1 MAPRLTLPTAEPAA
15 GGGNRARQISAG
27 GSGLGGGQQTSLG
40 DVTRGLNELSDV
52 ISQIGFQRDSVASV
66 SVEAR
71 LNIEAMQKQEALNP
85 LDPKYQE
92 NVKAIWDDAK
102 RQAGESGITNSQVS
116 ADLQR
121 RMERTAAGQQIA
133 SIGVAKAAVGKEAV
147 RVYGEA
153 MDATR
158 AKIRSD
164 PDNYNLYV
172 TEFQGDAERLKTGIK
187 QEDLPKLAS
196 MFADSVTKARV
207 AGYAEKGQL
216 GKAREVLNGERQGLS
231 DSDFNTLSAYI
242 DGKENKM
249 RAAAAHAQAE
259 NTRAQNNNAAN
270 ILVGLSDQAAGVKP
284 YDENNRA
291 NIEAAYAKGQINA
304 QGRLAA
310 IDHDNAILKK
320 MKHEE
325 MLNQQALDAFK
336 NNVVS
341 SQDQADRAFKAMNA
355 NLPFGQIATS
365 GTAEQWNQAATIAQA
380 LAAQGKFLPT
390 EVNALV
396 TNADSKT
403 NKEDA
408 TFVARAA
415 KLADDIDATGGKA
428 QFALKDSGT
437 VNVVRAAA
445 KRYMNQGMTKE
456 EAYVEAAKAEMGK
469 GPLTIQQEKDR
480 EEQVTRQL
488 STMRTKGEIDAEVK
502 NALKD
507 NTTTG
512 ESLNPFKS
520 APGVD
525 SAASGVYERALK
537 EASRATNDP
546 ELQKQIARNAV
557 AKEFGRSDAN
567 GKPTNVFM
575 PPERELPPSATFFTQ
590 DQRAAYIKQDVENTL
605 KARGI
610 ELPKEGPADLPG
622 LPPWRLVATDKSIN
636 DKQNRRESIGGYQIQ
651 IWNSKRQD
659 YVNVGTYRTPTDAEM
674 RESDLFKSYEAE
686 RVSAS
691 MKARQAELDKAAGN
705 TDKKLLQQKSR
716 DLLQQYTPQ
725 SIPGR

>member
-1 MAPRLTLPTAEPAA
+1 MAPRLTLPTADPST
-15 GGGNRARQISAG
+15 GGGNRARQVSSG
-27 GSGLGGGQQTSLG
+27 GSGLGGSQNTFVDL
-40 DVTRGLNELSDV
+40 TRGLNELGDV
-52 ISQIGFQRDSVASV
+52 ISNISLQRDSVASV
-66 SVEAR
+66 SIEAR
-71 LNIEAMQKQEALNP
+71 ANVEAMQKQEALNP
-85 LDPKYQE
+85 LDPHYQDQ
-92 NVKAIWDDAK
+92 VKQIWDDAK
-102 RQAGESGITNSQVS
+102 RQTAESGISNAQVK
-116 ADLQR
+116 ADLAR

-133 SIGVAKAAVGKEAV
+133 SIGVAKAAVSKEAV

-158 AKIRSD
+158 AKIRQD
-164 PDNYNLYV
+164 PDNFNLYV
-172 TEFQGDAERLKTGIK
+172 TEFQSDAERLKVGIK

-216 GKAREVLNGERQGLS
+216 GKAREVLNSERQGLS
-231 DSDFNTLSAYI
+231 DGDFNTLSAFI

-249 RAAAAHAQAE
+249 RAAAAHARAE
-259 NTRAQNNNAAN
+259 QTRAQNENAAN

-291 NIEAAYAKGQINA
+291 NIEAAYAKGQISA

-310 IDHDNAILKK
+310 IDHDNAIIKK

-325 MLNQQALDAFK
+325 ALNQEALEAFK
-336 NNVVS
+336 NNTIK
-341 SQDQADRAFKAMNA
+341 SQDQADRAARLQVGNIPYGK
-355 NLPFGQIATS
+355 LATT
-365 GTAEQWNQAATIAQA
+365 GTAEEWARAETVIKAFAAHGQ
-380 LAAQGKFLPT
+380 FLPS
-390 EVNALV
+390 EAKALV
-396 TNADSKT
+396 ENADSKT

-415 KLADDIDATGGKA
+415 KLADDIDATGGKG
-428 QFALKDSGT
+428 QFNLKDSGT

-469 GPLTIQQEKDR
+469 GPLTVQQEKDR

-488 STMRTKGEIDAEVK
+488 SQMRTKGEIDSQVK
-502 NALKD
+502 EALKD
-507 NTTTG
+507 NTTTA

-525 SAASGVYERALK
+525 AAASAAYEKALK

-557 AKEFGRSDAN
+557 MRDFGRSDAN

-590 DQRAAYIKQDVENTL
+590 DQRAAYIKADVENTL

-622 LPPWRLVATDKSIN
+622 LPPWRLVATDKSIS

-659 YVNVGTYRTPTDAEM
+659 YVNVGTYRTPTDAEL
-674 RESDLFKSYEAE
+674 RESDLFKRYDAD

-691 MKARQAELDKAAGN
+691 MKARQTELDKAQGN
-705 TDKKLLQQKSR
+705 TDKKALQQKSR
-716 DLLQQYTPQ
+716 DVQQQYTPQ
-725 SIPGR
+725 PLPGR